1 MVSSRLWHNRP
12 KHIYSKDEG
21 GFLAG
26 LFKTEK
32 VYATTGT
39 FYPDADPETSTVD
52 GDVRRWYG
60 DGEDWESIRN
70 AVSGDSLDD
79 TSSTDV
85 YTAYLSTRPDSDL
98 WYILGRAFF
107 LFDLTTLPAGAV
119 ISNSNFIVN
128 SDSNTNT
135 FSSSPSVHVVSS
147 NPISNTGLALDD
159 YSRVGSTSFGYEESL
174 GEHSI

>member
-21 GFLAG
+21 GVLAG

-85 YTAYLSTRPDSDL
+85 YTAYLSTRPDSD
-98 WYILGRAFF
+98 
-107 LFDLTTLPAGAV
+107 
-119 ISNSNFIVN
+119 
-128 SDSNTNT
+128 
-135 FSSSPSVHVVSS
+135 
-147 NPISNTGLALDD
+147 
-159 YSRVGSTSFGYEESL
+159 
-174 GEHSI
+174 